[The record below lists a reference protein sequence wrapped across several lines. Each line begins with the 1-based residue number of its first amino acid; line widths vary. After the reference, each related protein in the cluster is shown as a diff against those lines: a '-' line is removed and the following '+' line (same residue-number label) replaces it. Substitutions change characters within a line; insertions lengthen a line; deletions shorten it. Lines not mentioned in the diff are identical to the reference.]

1 VHVLAITTPHA
12 LKLVEYTVVLIEI
25 TELSTEMIVDGNRLD
40 GPRLHV
46 DVPDLE
52 RQVVP

>member
-1 VHVLAITTPHA
+1 MHTLAITTPHA
-12 LKLVEYTVVLIEI
+12 LKLAEYTVILIEI
-25 TELSTEMIVDGNRLD
+25 TELSTEVIVDRNRLD

-52 RQVVP
+52 